1 MRRFL
6 SVLTGAILACA
17 LIPAGSTGAV
27 DRLPDGSRIAGVDVS
42 GLGPVGAERALR
54 DALEAPYTRPL
65 TVRVRAKDTA
75 VSTGRAGFSVDY
87 DWMVG
92 RAFKLADAGRRP
104 NVKLDTDIDAAKLD
118 ALVAALRKP
127 WYRAAHNARVRFGIT
142 KVVRI
147 RHRTGQALDR
157 DVLRNGLI
165 AELTTPTENRVVK
178 APVRVVRPKITTS
191 KLGSVYGTYVSIDKR
206 ELKLRLFKRLRIVR
220 TYGIAIGAAGFETP
234 SGLRHVLSK
243 TRNPAWHAPNKPWAG
258 QYAGQ
263 TIPPGDPR
271 NPLKYA
277 FVALGDGIGF
287 HGTAEEWSIGS
298 RASHGC
304 IRMRVRD
311 IKQLYPKVPVGTPV
325 LIR

>member
-1 MRRFL
+1 M
-6 SVLTGAILACA
+6 
-17 LIPAGSTGAV
+17 
-27 DRLPDGSRIAGVDVS
+27 
-42 GLGPVGAERALR
+42 
-54 DALEAPYTRPL
+54 
-65 TVRVRAKDTA
+65 
-75 VSTGRAGFSVDY
+75 
-87 DWMVG
+87 
-92 RAFKLADAGRRP
+92 
-104 NVKLDTDIDAAKLD
+104 
-118 ALVAALRKP
+118 RKP
-127 WYRAAHNARVRFGIT
+127 WYRAARNARAKFGIT

-147 RHRTGQALDR
+147 KHRNGQAVDR
-157 DVLRNGLI
+157 KVLRAGLI

-178 APVRVVRPKITTS
+178 APVRVVRPEVTTS
-191 KLGSVYGTYVSIDKR
+191 KLSSAYATYVSIDKR

-220 TYGIAIGAAGFETP
+220 TYRIAIGAAGFETP

-243 TRNPAWHAPNKPWAG
+243 TKNPAWHAPDRPWAG
-258 QYAGQ
+258 QYRGQ

-287 HGTAEEWSIGS
+287 HGTAEEWSIGT

-311 IKQLYPKVPVGTPV
+311 IKLLYPKVPVGTPV